1 MDRVQ
6 TIQKLSEDVGIDP
19 SSIQGMINRGELTK
33 YHKPGFA
40 RVFVDPDEFYALIEK
55 VNNSDDSISFDLESF
70 LVS

>member
-6 TIQKLSEDVGIDP
+6 TIQKLAEDVGIDP

-40 RVFVDPDEFYALIEK
+40 RVFVDPDEFYAQIEK
-55 VNNSDDSISFDLESF
+55 VNDTDCSVDFNLDNF